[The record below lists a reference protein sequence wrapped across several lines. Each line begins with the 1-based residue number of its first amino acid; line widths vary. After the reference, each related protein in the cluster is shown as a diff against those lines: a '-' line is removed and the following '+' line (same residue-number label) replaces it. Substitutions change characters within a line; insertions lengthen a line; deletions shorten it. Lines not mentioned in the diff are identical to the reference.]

1 MKLPVTQSRYLQT
14 PLAVTIT
21 AMLLAAPLIANGQ
34 EKPEDDR
41 PPPTPL
47 ETVHAVAP
55 ILDGGFD
62 WSMFFDRPDIAISV
76 SPVVAGGATSE
87 SQPTDDRKD
96 PCSSDNLGVQSAGNP
111 VVLYTGNKVEIE
123 TDFAAAGEMP
133 LHLQR
138 VYNHHWSA
146 AGIFGNHWLSNF
158 DYSLAFSDANNVAWA
173 QRPDGRRIKF
183 LLDNASGRWYED
195 RAQPVAYLSKLADGS
210 YSLYN
215 EERGTEAYNAD
226 GYITQRKNEQGV
238 YWNFTY
244 NNRYLQKVTHSSG
257 RSVQFTWNGN
267 QLTQVTDPA
276 GNTYRYTYTANVF
289 SSGRGRLAT
298 AQLPGTP
305 STTIQYHYEDARY
318 PGGLTG
324 KSFNGVRY
332 STFAYDGQ
340 RRATSTEHSGG
351 TERFQFSYSVQS
363 TEQVQAPPA
372 PPAPGGLRF
381 EDEQYNCGTRQFSA
395 IHCVLARGVSNRSSS
410 DATAANLSANS
421 VDDSVTRAVKTSVS
435 VINPLGRRTT
445 YSFEDGRQVA
455 VAGDASSRCPTSYK
469 DMTYDSNGYPDVV
482 ADFNEVL
489 TDYDYDAQ
497 GRLVKTVEAAG
508 TPLQRTTTTAWNASH
523 RVIKESTPGAA
534 EVEYT
539 YDGRGNITRTRVR
552 NLTQNGVANQLR
564 DTNIAYTYHGNGL
577 KASMKVD
584 GPLANDDV
592 KYTFNNKGDLTTVTN
607 GLDHTTT
614 YANYNGLGVAGRIT
628 GPNGDVQEATFDGR
642 GRVISQRRSMGSGWI
657 TSSVAYDPTGN
668 VASVTAPT
676 GVVTRYEYDAGRRLL
691 REVSPLADGTYSWT
705 QYSHDAASNVVRSEV
720 RHTDYPLGSTVI
732 GYIDDLLHDANW
744 NWYFKG
750 WACSTG
756 QKSSIEVRGT
766 TDAGGSL
773 GSTTANLPNEPEV
786 SQLCQT
792 SGTSYRFKIPITL
805 AQRQQMGG
813 QRINATGV
821 SAQGPAS
828 NRLLSR
834 VADFVIPPATV
845 KGDISGITHDEN
857 WNYFAEGWACSVGVN
872 SPIDVHVYAGG
883 GAGPGTF
890 VVSGTANLATGV
902 DVANA
907 CQAQGTAYRFRI
919 PLDASARATH
929 GGKSIHVHGISPVPG
944 QLNLEIANSGTYS
957 VPAVVRNAQNI
968 GLTAAPSIITNGE
981 AASITVQF
989 RNTGTTVWGS
999 DTYLAWGNMN
1009 LNSAL
1014 PLSGTVKPGEV
1025 ATFRTTVSPVNPQ
1038 SGSRHFEYSFQLASN
1053 GVAWGPRVSTGVTV
1067 HNTDWV
1073 CTGRHCEAPMRI
1085 GKDAD
1090 VELQG
1095 EHN

>member
-1 MKLPVTQSRYLQT
+1 MKASVRQAHGLSKDQ
-14 PLAVTIT
+14 
-21 AMLLAAPLIANGQ
+21 LLAIAILLLAN
-34 EKPEDDR
+34 PW
-41 PPPTPL
+41 
-47 ETVHAVAP
+47 VASAKQKNQADS
-55 ILDGGFD
+55 LLTK
-62 WSMFFDRPDIAISV
+62 DIAGVEVRATRVDYLDEGARRWYFPDSV
-76 SPVVAGGATSE
+76 YVVSRMVTEGKTTRSQE
-87 SQPTDDRKD
+87 SDDRKD
-96 PCSSDNLGVQSAGNP
+96 DCPKAAPGQQTAGNP
-111 VVLYTGNKVEIE
+111 VVLYTGNKVEVE
-123 TDFAAAGEMP
+123 TDFAATGEMP

-158 DYSLAFSDANNVAWA
+158 DYSLAFSDANNVAWL

-183 LLDNASGRWYED
+183 LLDTASGRWYED

-276 GNTYRYTYTANVF
+276 GNAYRYTYTANVF
-289 SSGRGRLAT
+289 SSGRGRLAST
-298 AQLPGTP
+298 QLPGTP

-340 RRATSTEHSGG
+340 RRAISTEHSGG
-351 TERFQFSYSVQS
+351 IERFQFSYSVQS

-381 EDEQYNCGTRQFSA
+381 EDEQYNCSTRQFSS
-395 IHCVLARGVSNRSSS
+395 INCVLARGVSGRALS
-410 DATAANLSANS
+410 DASSANLSANS

-435 VINPLGRRTT
+435 VVNPLGRRTT

-455 VAGDASSRCPTSYK
+455 VAGDASPRCPTSYK

-508 TPLQRTTTTAWNASH
+508 TPLQRTTNTVWNSSH

-539 YDGRGNITRTRVR
+539 YDSRGNITRTRVR
-552 NLTQNGVANQLR
+552 NLTPNGVTNQYR
-564 DTNIAYTYHGNGL
+564 DTNIAYTYHSNGL

-592 KYTFNNKGDLTTVTN
+592 KYTFNTKGDLTTVTD
-607 GLDHTTT
+607 GLGHTTT
-614 YANYNGLGVAGRIT
+614 YANYNGLGMAGRIT
-628 GPNGDVQEATFDGR
+628 GPNGDIQEATFDAR
-642 GRVISQRRSMGSGWI
+642 GRVISQRRSMGNGWI
-657 TSSVAYDPTGN
+657 TSSIAYDATGN

-705 QYSHDAASNVVRSEV
+705 QHSHDAASNVVRSEV

-732 GYIDDLLHDANW
+732 GYIDDLLHDASW

-756 QKSSIEVRGT
+756 QNSSIEVRGN
-766 TDAGGSL
+766 TDAGGTL
-773 GSTTANLPNEPEV
+773 GSTTANLSNEPEV
-786 SQLCQT
+786 SHACQAT
-792 SGTSYRFKIPITL
+792 GTRYRFEIPITL
-805 AQRQQMGG
+805 EQRQQMGG
-813 QRINATGV
+813 QRIDATGI
-821 SAQGPAS
+821 SARGSAF
-828 NRLLSR
+828 NRVLSR
-834 VADFVIPPATV
+834 VADFVVPPAPI

-857 WNYFAEGWACSVGVN
+857 WNYFVEGWACSVGVN
-872 SPIDVHVYAGG
+872 ESISVHLYTGGPAG
-883 GAGPGTF
+883 
-890 VVSGTANLATGV
+890 SGVLALGHPANLSTGV
-902 DVANA
+902 EVANA
-907 CQAQGTAYRFRI
+907 CQSQGTAYRFRI
-919 PLDASARATH
+919 PLDANLRAAQ
-929 GGKSIHVHGISPVPG
+929 GGKSIYIHGISPVSG
-944 QLNLEIANSGTYS
+944 QPNLLIANSGTYT
-957 VPAVVRNAQNI
+957 VPAVVRSAQNT
-968 GLTAAPSIITNGE
+968 GLTAAPNNITNGE
-981 AASITVQF
+981 AVSITVQF

-999 DTYLAWGNMN
+999 ETYLAWGNIN
-1009 LNSAL
+1009 LNAAL
-1014 PLSGTVKPGEV
+1014 PLSGTVNPGEL
-1025 ATFRTTVSPVNPQ
+1025 ATFSTTVSPVNPQ
-1038 SGSRHFEYSFQLASN
+1038 SGSRYFEYSFQLASN
-1053 GVAWGPRVSTGVTV
+1053 GAAWGPKVSTGVTV
-1067 HNTDWV
+1067 HNTEWV

-1085 GKDAD
+1085 GKDGD

-1095 EHN
+1095 EPN